1 MQSGSVLAWRVINRC
16 GEFDWIFT
24 MKHWFADGAFRTILR
39 NAAYLGSG
47 SVASAL
53 LGLVALSCAGKGM
66 SPEMFGVLVVIQA
79 YTKAVSDFIKFQ
91 TWQFVVQFG
100 TPALEHNSYQ
110 RFKDVIS
117 FSFGLDIASSV
128 IAIIGGMAIL
138 PFLSQSLGLDEKSF
152 WLAIL
157 YCTLI
162 PSMTSS
168 TPTGILRAFNRFDLI
183 AVQQAIKPFL
193 QALGSVICYYSN
205 LGFPGFLITWYAA
218 NLIGGCLFWWFAGRE
233 LKRKNIHNALKPE
246 LFSAARRIEGA
257 WNFVWT
263 TNFAHT
269 IWAARNSCSTVL
281 VGVVLGPVAAGL
293 FKIAMT
299 FFDATG
305 TPAKLLEKT
314 FYPEIMRLDPRTSKP
329 WLLGLRS
336 ALFAGAIGIAVAL
349 FVVSVGKPLISFV
362 FGYKYLESYDLVQI
376 MLGAIIV
383 SMLGFPQE
391 SLLFMAGKQRAF
403 LIAQTLASA
412 SYILILVVLSHIF
425 GVQGAAFAYFAGQC
439 LDVLSSLI
447 PTLSAYRTR
456 HSLRVNALRE
466 SNT

>member
-1 MQSGSVLAWRVINRC
+1 
-16 GEFDWIFT
+16 
-24 MKHWFADGAFRTILR
+24 MKHWFKDGAFRAILR

-66 SPEMFGVLVVIQA
+66 SAELFGVLVVIQA
-79 YTKAVSDFIKFQ
+79 YAKAVSDFIKFQ

-100 TPALEHNSYQ
+100 TPALERNNIQ
-110 RFKDVIS
+110 RFKDVTS
-117 FSFGLDIASSV
+117 FSFGLDIASGAV
-128 IAIIGGMAIL
+128 AILGGIALL
-138 PFLSQSLGLDEKSF
+138 PFLSHALGLDDKDF
-152 WLAIL
+152 WLAVL

-168 TPTGILRAFNRFDLI
+168 TPTGILRAFDRFDLI

-193 QALGSVICYYSN
+193 QAIGSVLSYVFDW
-205 LGFPGFLITWYAA
+205 GFPGFVISWYAA
-218 NLIGGCLFWWFAGRE
+218 NLLGGTLFWWFATAE
-233 LKRKNIHNALKPE
+233 LKRRNIHNALKPS
-246 LFSAARRIEGA
+246 LFAAARRIEGA
-257 WNFVWT
+257 WDFVWT

-281 VGVVLGPVAAGL
+281 VGVVLGPAAAGL

-305 TPAKLLEKT
+305 TPAKLMEKS
-314 FYPEIMRLDPRTSKP
+314 FYPEIMRLDPRSRKP

-336 ALFAGAIGIAVAL
+336 ALLAGGIGIAVA
-349 FVVSVGKPLISFV
+349 VVMLLVGKPLISVV
-362 FGYKYLESYDLVQI
+362 FGHKYLEAYDLIQI

-383 SMLGFPQE
+383 SMVGFPQE

-412 SYILILVVLSHIF
+412 SYIFILVAFSHAF
-425 GVQGAAFAYFAGQC
+425 GVQGAAFAYFGGQC

-447 PTLSAYRTR
+447 PTLNAYRKR
-456 HSLRVNALRE
+456 DSLVFNVPGE
-466 SNT
+466 SNS